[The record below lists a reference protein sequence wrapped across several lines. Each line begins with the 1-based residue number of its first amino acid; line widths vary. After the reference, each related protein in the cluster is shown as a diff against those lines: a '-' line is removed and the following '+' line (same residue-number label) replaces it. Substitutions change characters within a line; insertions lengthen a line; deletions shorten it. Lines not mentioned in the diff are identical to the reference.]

1 MLRLVFYLWA
11 LPGTLLGM
19 LVAIV
24 ARGSGGSL
32 QRVDGV
38 LESAGGWPARVLRRG
53 FPFSGAVAAITLGHV
68 VVGLTLDDLA
78 ATRAH
83 ERAHVRQFERWGILL
98 LLLYPLA
105 GLLAWARGGDP
116 YRDNLFE
123 REARAAE
130 PAVRCVPVARS
141 DSDGAHS
148 VGRCD
153 SSPGSPVSGSIQ
165 SEMPIS
171 SSASSMVSPGS

>member
-1 MLRLVFYLWA
+1 MLRLLLYLWP
-11 LPGTLLGM
+11 LPVTLVGM
-19 LVAIV
+19 LVALL
-24 ARGSGGSL
+24 ARSSGGAL

-38 LESAGGWPARVLRRG
+38 LEAAGGWPARLLRRG

-68 VVGLTLDDLA
+68 VVGVSIAALA

-105 GLLAWARGGDP
+105 GLLAWGRGGHP
-116 YRDNLFE
+116 YRDNFFE

-130 PAVRCVPVARS
+130 KTSAR
-141 DSDGAHS
+141 
-148 VGRCD
+148 
-153 SSPGSPVSGSIQ
+153 I
-165 SEMPIS
+165 
-171 SSASSMVSPGS
+171 